1 MNMISLHRPLE
12 GEPLLPSTA
21 YRTFR
26 THSRFAA
33 FLSAT
38 GLPCEGED
46 MGARSNEAFYA
57 NRSAGVVVTATSCDR
72 PLFFPECEALAQF
85 LQMDLVLLRFDPLL
99 GASFDVL
106 MEGSHSW
113 LCDFLA
119 WRREGG
125 DMWLVPARASGPYFC
140 LNKAGL
146 EAYEGA
152 PFANGSERYAGIIRA
167 IEAPSFEGR
176 F

>member
-1 MNMISLHRPLE
+1 MNKISLQRPLE
-12 GEPLLPSTA
+12 GEPLLPHTA
-21 YRTFR
+21 YRTYR
-26 THSRFAA
+26 TLSRLGA

-38 GLPCEGED
+38 GLSRDSGEKCARIKEG
-46 MGARSNEAFYA
+46 FYA
-57 NRSAGVVVTATSCDR
+57 DQEAGMVVTATSCDR
-72 PLFFPECEALAQF
+72 PLFFPECETLAQF
-85 LQMDLVLLRFDPLL
+85 LQLDLVLLRFDPLL

-106 MEGSHSW
+106 MAGSQNW

-125 DMWLVPARASGPYFC
+125 DMWLGPARASGPFFC
-140 LNKAGL
+140 LTGNGL

-152 PFANGSERYAGIIRA
+152 PYSNGAERYAGIIRA
-167 IEAPSFEGR
+167 VERPSFDGG

>member
-1 MNMISLHRPLE
+1 MNLITLQRPLE
-12 GEPLLPSTA
+12 GEPLLPHTA
-21 YRTFR
+21 YRTYR
-26 THSRFAA
+26 TLSRFAA
-33 FLSAT
+33 FLSAI
-38 GLPCEGED
+38 GLSRDSGEMSSRTKEG
-46 MGARSNEAFYA
+46 FYA
-57 NRSAGVVVTATSCDR
+57 DQEAGVVVTATSCDR
-72 PLFFPECEALAQF
+72 PLLFPECETLVQF

-106 MEGSHSW
+106 MAGSQSW

-125 DMWLVPARASGPYFC
+125 DMWLVPARASGPFFC
-140 LNKAGL
+140 LTAKGL

-152 PFANGSERYAGIIRA
+152 PYLNGSERYAGIMRA
-167 IEAPSFEGR
+167 IERPSFDGG